1 MERFKTIKENTVSE
15 IEEKR
20 SRFIASIFYIESIEE
35 AEEYIK
41 QKDNYTF
48 NKVIEIEE
56 NDNIDLA
63 KLLDIIKRN
72 YKKEKNT

>member
-41 QKDNYTF
+41 Q
-48 NKVIEIEE
+48 V
-56 NDNIDLA
+56 
-63 KLLDIIKRN
+63 
-72 YKKEKNT
+72 KKKYAHIT